1 MRKLVLY
8 IASSVDGYIAAP
20 GDDLGFLAKVEKEGE
35 DYGYADF
42 IAEVD
47 TVIVG
52 RRTYDWVMQHVPEF
66 SHSDKE
72 SYIITRTPQES
83 VGNTHFYTGD
93 IGELVQAF
101 KAKEGG
107 TIFCD
112 GGAEVVHQL
121 LTRSLIDEFVI
132 SIIPTFVGDGT
143 RLFKDGRPGGDLQLV
158 DVKSFDTG
166 LVQLCY
172 RRAGR

>member
-8 IASSVDGYIAAP
+8 IATSVDGYIAAP

-35 DYGYADF
+35 DYGYREF

-66 SHSDKE
+66 SHADKE

-83 VGNTHFYTGD
+83 IGNTHFYTGD
-93 IGELVQAF
+93 IGELVATL
-101 KAKEGG
+101 KAKEGK

-121 LTRSLIDEFVI
+121 LTRGLIDEFVI
-132 SIIPTFVGDGT
+132 SIIPVFVGDGI
-143 RLFKDGRPGGDLQLV
+143 RLFKDGRPGADLKLV
-158 DVKSFDTG
+158 EAKSFDSG
-166 LVQLCY
+166 LVQLRY
-172 RRAGR
+172 RRD

>member
-8 IASSVDGYIAAP
+8 IATSVDGYIAAP
-20 GDDLGFLAKVEKEGE
+20 GDDLAFLSKVEKEGE

-72 SYIITRTPQES
+72 CYIITRTPQES
-83 VGNTHFYTGD
+83 NGNMQFYTGD
-93 IGELVQAF
+93 IGELVHTL
-101 KAKEGG
+101 KAKSGG

-112 GGAEVVHQL
+112 GGSEVVHQL
-121 LTRSLIDEFVI
+121 LTRGLIDEFVI
-132 SIIPTFVGDGT
+132 SIIPTFVGDGI
-143 RLFKDGRPGGDLQLV
+143 RLFKDGRPGGDLKLM

-166 LVQLCY
+166 LVQLFY
-172 RRAGR
+172 RRV

>member
-8 IASSVDGYIAAP
+8 IACSVDGYIAAP

-35 DYGYADF
+35 DYGYANF

-52 RRTYDWVMQHVPEF
+52 RRTYVWVMQHVPEF

-72 SYIITRTPQES
+72 CYIITRTPQES
-83 VGNTHFYTGD
+83 IGNTHFYTGD
-93 IGELVQAF
+93 IGELVASL
-101 KAKEGG
+101 KSKEGQ

-121 LTRSLIDEFVI
+121 LTRSLMDEFVI
-132 SIIPTFVGDGT
+132 SIIPTFVGDGI
-143 RLFKDGRPGGDLQLV
+143 RLFKDGRPGGDLELV
-158 DVKSFDTG
+158 DVKRFDTG

-172 RRAGR
+172 KRVEG